1 MKNILVTTDFS
12 DNCQK
17 AAQLAI
23 KMAVLYKAEI
33 HFLHQ
38 LHTPIDWVKLNKTDE
53 HNYPEILKKIGTA
66 KNRLRELDKEAEKK
80 GLVSRTFLEF
90 ISDNNAI
97 ITHTHEFQHDFI
109 VTGSRGTKK
118 GLLNEIL
125 GSNVQ
130 NIIRKAHVP
139 ILVVKDEQV
148 AFPFKNIVFVSD
160 FNLDEVNA
168 FERVLNLA
176 KKINAKIHLLHINTD
191 SISNNINN
199 GLQSIKKFVKQF
211 PKLENFEMHIY
222 NSRTVL
228 GGIENFEDLNDVD
241 LIAMNS
247 HMREGVFSVFSKSI
261 AENVTNHSKKPII
274 ITHL

>member
-1 MKNILVTTDFS
+1 MKNILVPTDFS

-17 AAQLAI
+17 AAHLAI

-38 LHTPIDWVKLNKTDE
+38 LHTPVDWVKLNKTDE
-53 HNYPEILKKIGTA
+53 HNYPEILKKIGEA
-66 KNRLRELDKEAEKK
+66 KNKLRDLDKEAVDK
-80 GLVSRTFLEF
+80 GLTSRTFLEF

-97 ITHTHEFQHDFI
+97 AAHTHDFQHDFI
-109 VTGSRGTKK
+109 ITGSRGTEK
-118 GLLNEIL
+118 GFLNEIL

-139 ILVVKDEQV
+139 ILVVKDDQV
-148 AFPFKNIVFVSD
+148 TFPFKSIVFVSD

-168 FERVLNLA
+168 FEKILNLS
-176 KKINAKIHLLHINTD
+176 KKFNAKIHLLHINTN
-191 SISNNINN
+191 SISNDINN
-199 GLQSIKKFVKQF
+199 GLQSIKKFIKQF
-211 PKLENFEMHIY
+211 PKFENFEMHIY
-222 NSRTVL
+222 NSPTVS
-228 GGIENFEDLNDVD
+228 GGIENFEESNDVD

-247 HMREGVFSVFSKSI
+247 HTRKGLFSVFSKSI
-261 AENVTNHSKKPII
+261 AEGVTNYSKKPII

>member
-1 MKNILVTTDFS
+1 MKNILVPTDFS

-17 AAQLAI
+17 AAHLAI

-38 LHTPIDWVKLNKTDE
+38 LHTPVDWVKLNKTDE
-53 HNYPEILKKIGTA
+53 HNYPEILKKIGKA
-66 KNRLRELDKEAEKK
+66 KNNLRVFNKEAVDK
-80 GLVSRTFLEF
+80 GLTSRTFLEF

-97 ITHTHEFQHDFI
+97 ATHTHDFQHDFI
-109 VTGSRGTKK
+109 ITGSKGTEK
-118 GLLNEIL
+118 GFLNEIL

-130 NIIRKAHVP
+130 KIIRKAHVP
-139 ILVVKDEQV
+139 ILIVKDEQV
-148 AFPFKNIVFVSD
+148 TFPFKNIVFVSD
-160 FNLDEVNA
+160 YNLDEVNA

-176 KKINAKIHLLHINTD
+176 KKINAKLHLLHINTD
-191 SISNNINN
+191 SISNNVNN

-222 NSRTVL
+222 NSSTVL
-228 GGIENFEDLNDVD
+228 GGIENFEESNDMD

-247 HMREGVFSVFSKSI
+247 HMRDGVFSVFSKSI
-261 AENVTNHSKKPII
+261 AESVTNHSKKPII